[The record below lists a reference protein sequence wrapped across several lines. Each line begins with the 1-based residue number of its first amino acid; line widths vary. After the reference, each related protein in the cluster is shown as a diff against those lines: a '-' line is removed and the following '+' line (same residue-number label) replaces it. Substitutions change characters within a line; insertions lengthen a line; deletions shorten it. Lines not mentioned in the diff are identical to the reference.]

1 MVCKGW
7 TVAKT
12 TPYTLSLVPRP
23 KVTQQR
29 VDYITVTSVEKAYI
43 RLGTRLVT
51 HFVYT
56 VFVLWCPGVSDSN
69 LWFASRV
76 LVCDTLQNLS
86 KVMNS
91 S

>member
-29 VDYITVTSVEKAYI
+29 VDYITVTSVEKAYQV
-43 RLGTRLVT
+43 GDETS
-51 HFVYT
+51 YT
-56 VFVLWCPGVSDSN
+56 FGIYSLRAVVS
-69 LWFASRV
+69 RRI
-76 LVCDTLQNLS
+76 
-86 KVMNS
+86 
-91 S
+91 